1 MGKQS
6 SDDKAALK
14 ALLSLKQSLI
24 DSNWAQL
31 GCVLGISK
39 KLRSNEGKK
48 PLEKLE
54 ALNRACLESSWLR
67 IGAAL
72 GMSRPKRVLA
82 QAAQELPVEAAAEAA
97 PKKEKDQPVE
107 KENSVGPTPPPHD
120 PKDGLNKSNTEYW
133 SDHNVTF
140 HTKYKSRQE
149 SLDYIEWRNSLYFDY
164 DNMMPCSGWDGK
176 VCLDYGCGPG
186 HDTIALTEKSKP
198 AKVYAV
204 DISPTSLGEA
214 KARSQ
219 LHRPELVEW
228 IQIKDGTASLPVESD
243 SVDYIHSSGV
253 LHHTPNEFEILL
265 ELKRILKPGGV
276 MRVMMYNYNSLFVHL
291 HVAYSN
297 RLKLNIDAD
306 CDFTEALRRASDF
319 GCPIVRFYT
328 PQQFIAICEK
338 AGFMA
343 KLVGVSIS
351 TFELKMA
358 PLRFEAIE
366 DMRLP
371 MEQRQFLGNLTF
383 DHKGQPLHNGDVAG
397 IDAVYE
403 LTK

>member
-6 SDDKAALK
+6 TDDKAALK
-14 ALLSLKQSLI
+14 ALLALKQSVL

-31 GCVLGISK
+31 GCFLGVAK
-39 KLRSNEGKK
+39 KLRTNEGKK

-54 ALNRACLESSWLR
+54 ALTRACQESSWLR
-67 IGAAL
+67 FGAAL

-82 QAAQELPVEAAAEAA
+82 QAAQELPTEA
-97 PKKEKDQPVE
+97 PDVSSKKEKQKDTDT
-107 KENSVGPTPPPHD
+107 TPKPSIPD
-120 PKDGLNKSNTEYW
+120 PMDGLNKSNTEYW

-186 HDTIALTEKSKP
+186 HDTIALTEKSNP

-228 IQIKDGTASLPVESD
+228 VQIQDGTAQLPIAAD

-297 RLKLNIDAD
+297 RLKLNVDSD

-328 PQQFIAICEK
+328 KDQFIAICQK
-338 AGFMA
+338 AGFKA
-343 KLVGVSIS
+343 KLIGVSIS
-351 TFELKMA
+351 TFEMKMM

-371 MEQRQFLGNLTF
+371 MEQRVFLGNLTF
-383 DHKGQPLHNGDVAG
+383 NDKGQPLHNGDVAG